1 MYVDD
6 TQLYTFAHP
15 DNLSSLLL
23 KIRNCCD
30 YVGDWMHENQL
41 KLNIDKTAVLLCFTE
56 SKPSKVD
63 ISNITLGG
71 TTIVISDKANKLGV
85 ILDNYFSL

>member
-1 MYVDD
+1 
-6 TQLYTFAHP
+6 
-15 DNLSSLLL
+15 
-23 KIRNCCD
+23 
-30 YVGDWMHENQL
+30 MHENQL